1 MNDVWRRVIS
11 RDWLFFGSGT
21 VSVSMTRPDFTSGS
35 EAFGR
40 GAGRSGMSEGAAAA
54 WEGETDGGG

>member
-1 MNDVWRRVIS
+1 
-11 RDWLFFGSGT
+11 
-21 VSVSMTRPDFTSGS
+21 MTRPDFSSGS

-54 WEGETDGGG
+54 WEGETVGGGWWMKGALGAFG